1 MNKKLILSLF
11 ALLFIGSVS
20 AKKVKFAVDMGT
32 YTINPTGIHVMGDF
46 QVAAGYSLNF
56 DPATVQMTNIPST
69 TIYTVIVTI
78 PAFQKYEFKFVN
90 GNQSYEVEFVPEK
103 ARVGYNFNDNR
114 WLYVDSLQN
123 DTSFLGAVKFS
134 ENSPAGKTLL
144 RYVVDMANAAP
155 VPTTGVHLGSTYQ
168 GNDPAKTR
176 LTNLDGTKWEIIA
189 YLNTGVQSFKY
200 YKSNTGVSTETVP
213 GACATASLRTH
224 NLQADTILPTVCFN
238 SCVVC
243 AAPPVGVNE
252 NSIEASSLALF
263 PNPASDQVTISKT
276 FQTAGTLAI
285 VDISGKL
292 VEQINI
298 PEKAENEIKVDL
310 HKYAKGVYQV
320 YLGNKDGYRHA
331 KLIVQ

>member
-1 MNKKLILSLF
+1 MIKKLILP
-11 ALLFIGSVS
+11 LLAIFMAGNVS
-20 AKKVKFAVDMGT
+20 AKKVKFAVDMT
-32 YTINPTGIHVMGDF
+32 TFTINPTGIHVMGDF

-56 DPATVQMTNIPST
+56 DPATIQMTNVPAT
-69 TIYTVIVTI
+69 TIYTVIVNI

-114 WLYVDSLQN
+114 WMYVDSLQN
-123 DTSFLGAVKFS
+123 DTSFLGAVKFG

-144 RYVVDMANAAP
+144 RYVVDMQNATP

-168 GNDPAKTR
+168 GNNPATTH

-200 YKSNTGVSTETVP
+200 YNGNTGATTETVP

-243 AAPPVGVNE
+243 AAPPVSLKE
-252 NSIEASSLALF
+252 NTIEASSLQLF
-263 PNPASDQVTISKT
+263 PNPSHDQVTISKP
-276 FQTAGTLAI
+276 FKTAGTLAI

-292 VEQINI
+292 VEQISI
-298 PEKAENEIKVDL
+298 EASEENEIKVDL
-310 HKYAKGVYQV
+310 QKYSKGVYQV
-320 YLGNKDGYRHA
+320 YLGNKEGYQHA